1 MWFLLHFNQIRSTIL
16 YLIVI
21 LVLGILRVISAWN
34 LIAYIT
40 CFISF
45 FFYYSF
51 CMEDLRGLKLTHK
64 EHSIDFDLMMILLI
78 KMSITKQSYHHFNC
92 VYVYRRS
99 ETLVIFVYFSF
110 CVANMETSIFLC
122 IYNLNVVFFLLPNE
136 IYLKLLDIYVF
147 SFHSR
152 LFERKFVFFSSL
164 KGVCNES
171 VKLFKWICF
180 FFWIEK
186 KNVNIV
192 LMIVSFIHYISFN
205 RNWNRWFYNCIR
217 HFEWFVQFVWIAFA

>member
-1 MWFLLHFNQIRSTIL
+1 MIF
-16 YLIVI
+16 
-21 LVLGILRVISAWN
+21 
-34 LIAYIT
+34 IAFQPNT
-40 CFISF
+40 KHDFISHRHIGIRYIARYF
-45 FFYYSF
+45 CLKPHRVYYLFYFIFFYYSF

-171 VKLFKWICF
+171 VKLYK
-180 FFWIEK
+180 
-186 KNVNIV
+186 
-192 LMIVSFIHYISFN
+192 
-205 RNWNRWFYNCIR
+205 
-217 HFEWFVQFVWIAFA
+217 